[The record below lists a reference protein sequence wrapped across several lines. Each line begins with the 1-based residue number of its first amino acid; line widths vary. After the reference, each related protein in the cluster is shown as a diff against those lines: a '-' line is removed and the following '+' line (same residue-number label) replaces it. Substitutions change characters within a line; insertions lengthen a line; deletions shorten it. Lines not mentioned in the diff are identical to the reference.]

1 MKITLFTYSF
11 LLFLSL
17 NSCNLISERKEIK
30 QHGIN
35 IQNSPLLQKETPN
48 IPEDFLSGNWGYT
61 HIYDDELQDF
71 VEIDYSV
78 DDEKRINFD
87 NGRYTTDIFPEK
99 KYTGNYV
106 FISPY
111 EVACLDNY
119 DTKKISFFIKILD
132 ETNPNVLDIEII
144 KDSVKQQYKIAI
156 DYR

>member
-1 MKITLFTYSF
+1 MNTFDITK
-11 LLFLSL
+11 LLKGEARA
-17 NSCNLISERKEIK
+17 LILENV
-30 QHGIN
+30 N
-35 IQNSPLLQKETPN
+35 IT
-48 IPEDFLSGNWGYT
+48 DT

-78 DDEKRINFD
+78 DDEKQINFD

-119 DTKKISFFIKILD
+119 DTKKVSFFIKILD
-132 ETNPNVLDIEII
+132 ETNPNVLDIGII